1 MDVTEKILY
10 YCYVIQK
17 PQIMKKIAL
26 ILFMLCLI
34 PEINAQDFYEDA
46 LTAASYAYSHSK
58 KAHGANN
65 VYHTQE
71 YADKAVEAFL
81 KVEALAEKC
90 NCKKANETAYQARVD
105 MESSLNEDTYERS
118 RFFAKRA
125 KELGSQILKELTS
138 CRANKGSSMA
148 NTEVAS
154 IDQSN
159 ELAQATAEVANKQKE
174 LEEKR
179 RQLEIEQQR
188 LEQQIAEQNR
198 QKIEFE
204 AKRAAEFKEQSLI
217 KSKAENALQNLEKA
231 LQELSIVLNEESK
244 FKSQSDYYVR
254 SENDLKNESLN
265 DTKTFY
271 ANRAKELTQTA
282 MQQLSSYNVVEN

>member
-1 MDVTEKILY
+1 
-10 YCYVIQK
+10 
-17 PQIMKKIAL
+17 MKKVTL
-26 ILFMLCLI
+26 ILFILCSI
-34 PEINAQDFYEDA
+34 SETNAQDLYEDA

-81 KVEALAEKC
+81 KVEALTEKC

-138 CRANKGSSMA
+138 CRANNSSLP

-154 IDQSN
+154 IDQGN
-159 ELAQATAEVANKQKE
+159 DLAEATAEVVNKQKE

-179 RQLEIEQQR
+179 RQLEIEQQK

-198 QKIEFE
+198 QKAEFE
-204 AKRAAEFKEQSLI
+204 AKRAAEFKEQSLL
-217 KSKAENALQNLEKA
+217 KLKAENALKNLEKA
-231 LQELSIVLNEESK
+231 LLELNLILDKESK
-244 FKSQSDYYVR
+244 LEAQIDYIR
-254 SENDLKNESLN
+254 SEDDLKNESLN
-265 DTKTFY
+265 STKTFY
-271 ANRAKELTQTA
+271 INKAKELTKKV
-282 MQQLSSYNVVEN
+282 MQQFNNYNVVEN

>member
-1 MDVTEKILY
+1 MDVKKKILY

-17 PQIMKKIAL
+17 PQIMKKVSL
-26 ILFMLCLI
+26 ILFILCFILQV
-34 PEINAQDFYEDA
+34 NAQDLYEDA

-71 YADKAVEAFL
+71 YADKAIEAFL
-81 KVEALAEKC
+81 KVETLAEKC
-90 NCKKANETAYQARVD
+90 NCTKANETAYQARVD
-105 MESSLNEDTYERS
+105 MESSLNQDTYERS

-138 CRANKGSSMA
+138 CRANNGSLG
-148 NTEVAS
+148 NTKTAS
-154 IDQSN
+154 IAQNND
-159 ELAQATAEVANKQKE
+159 LAEATAEVANKQKE

-179 RQLEIEQQR
+179 LQLEIEQQK

-198 QKIEFE
+198 QKAEFE
-204 AKRAAEFKEQSLI
+204 ARRAAEFKEQSLI
-217 KSKAENALQNLEKA
+217 KSKAENALRNLEKA
-231 LQELSIVLNEESK
+231 LQELSMVLNEESK
-244 FKSQSDYYVR
+244 FESQADYYVR

-282 MQQLSSYNVVEN
+282 IQQFNNYNIIEN

>member
-1 MDVTEKILY
+1 
-10 YCYVIQK
+10 
-17 PQIMKKIAL
+17 MKKFAL
-26 ILFMLCLI
+26 ILFILRFCFI
-34 PEINAQDFYEDA
+34 PKTNAQDLYEDA
-46 LTAASYAYSHSK
+46 LTAASYAYLHSK

-71 YADKAVEAFL
+71 YADKAIEAL
-81 KVEALAEKC
+81 IKVETLSEKC
-90 NCKKANETAYQARVD
+90 NCKKANEKAYQARVD

-125 KELGSQILKELTS
+125 KELGPKILKELTS
-138 CRANKGSSMA
+138 CRANNGSLT
-148 NTEVAS
+148 NTEVMS
-154 IDQSN
+154 VNQSDDY
-159 ELAQATAEVANKQKE
+159 LAQATEEAANKQKE

-179 RQLEIEQQR
+179 RQLEIEQQN

-204 AKRAAEFKEQSLI
+204 AKRAAELKEQSLI

-231 LQELSIVLNEESK
+231 LQELSIALNEESK
-244 FKSQSDYYVR
+244 FKSHADYYIR

-282 MQQLSSYNVVEN
+282 MQHLTSYSVVEN